1 MSFFFGGGVAN
12 DRLAAPFCMRARV
25 QDVCARRSVDLF
37 ASERE
42 CGFAC
47 AHACAYTRLCVGV
60 LMRVC
65 MQVEEE
71 IQQWQS
77 DAVLCCPY
85 CFTTVCYDSIR
96 HETENHRSDTRVHL
110 CACVQLAV
118 RPAGVLWCMHKC
130 ARAYASHASV
140 VSSRVNTHEL
150 DTRAPTCVC
159 NCRP

>member
-1 MSFFFGGGVAN
+1 MNESVVL
-12 DRLAAPFCMRARV
+12 RVRTRVRTRA
-25 QDVCARRSVDLF
+25 
-37 ASERE
+37 
-42 CGFAC
+42 
-47 AHACAYTRLCVGV
+47 CVGV